1 MKRLRA
7 YLATHLEVKI
17 LTITL
22 TFLIC
27 GFGIL
32 YYLLSERIEKYAVD
46 QTHDKSK
53 MLASSIHRTL
63 DRSMVNFRADIARHI
78 IHDLKD
84 IPGMV
89 RIQIIRGKTGDG
101 TEEAF
106 QDFRT
111 LEDVKTR
118 VPGGLR
124 PEWVG
129 NHPNK
134 EHNLADGVD
143 TPEFK
148 TAYQKYQRDPMRP
161 DIYYFEKIAGQNVM
175 TYLKPLPNFDRC
187 FLCHNSDH
195 KLRGV
200 LMISTSIETM
210 NKDISEQK
218 KSLFIISTGTL
229 FITGFLLKFSMSRLA
244 MKPLIQ
250 VSERIQD
257 IAGGE
262 GDLTKRLEVK
272 SSDEIGKLAGGFNLF
287 AEKMSNL
294 ISQILTAAK
303 NVSSTSSGVMEG
315 SREIMQG
322 AEIQINATEAT
333 SVSIEQMNSSIRSV
347 AETSESLAQTSKE
360 SAGAIQ
366 QMTFAMDEISKNM
379 TILNTS
385 VEETASSILWMSS
398 SVKKIDENVETLLG
412 EAQATSSSMIEMDQ
426 SLKEMRDN
434 IVQTVDLS
442 HEVSINADTGKRT
455 VEMTMDGMTRIK
467 EYSTEVGEVIRN
479 LQKQTENIGRFL
491 NVIDEVAEQT
501 NLLALNAAIIA
512 AQAGE
517 HGKGFS
523 VVANEIK
530 ELADRTAASTHEIHE
545 IIKALQS
552 EGKMAVEAIDV
563 GNTRVEEGVALSKSA
578 HEALGKIVESISH
591 STQRI
596 TFVANTMEEQS
607 KGVKQVTTSMERV
620 NQMVHQ
626 IAKATNEQSKGS
638 EQIIE
643 ATHRMKSITQG
654 LQSVLQSHSKGMK
667 KVTETVEEVS
677 RLAQEIANATSD
689 QKVQSEE
696 IMHAIDQIK
705 KVTHE
710 NVDTVGKVG
719 FSVEELIQQAKHL
732 EAEISRFKL

>member
-1 MKRLRA
+1 MEQLKRYFA
-7 YLATHLEVKI
+7 NHLEMKI
-17 LTITL
+17 LAIIL
-22 TFLIC
+22 TFLVC

-32 YYLLSERIEKYAVD
+32 YFLLSERIEKYAVS
-46 QTHDKSK
+46 QTHEKSE

-78 IHDLKD
+78 IEDLKD

-89 RIQIIRGKTGDG
+89 RIQIIRGKTGNG

-106 QDFRT
+106 QDFIT
-111 LEDVKTR
+111 LDDVKTR
-118 VPGGLR
+118 APGGLR

-129 NHPNK
+129 NHRNK
-134 EHNLADGVD
+134 EHNVADGVD

-148 TAYQKYQRDPMRP
+148 KAFQEYVRDPMRP
-161 DIYYFEKIAGQNVM
+161 DVYYFEKISEQNVM

-200 LMISTSIETM
+200 LMISTSIEGM
-210 NKDISEQK
+210 HDDIHDQK
-218 KSLFIISTGTL
+218 RNLFIISMATL
-229 FITGFLLKFSMSRLA
+229 LLTGFALKFSMSRLA
-244 MKPLIQ
+244 MKPLIK

-262 GDLTKRLEVK
+262 GDLSKRLEVK
-272 SSDEIGKLAGGFNLF
+272 SSDEIGKLATGFNLF

-294 ISQILTAAK
+294 IAQILTAAK

-347 AETSESLAQTSKE
+347 AETSESLAGASKE
-360 SAGAIQ
+360 SAEAIQ
-366 QMTFAMDEISKNM
+366 QMAFAMDEIAKNM
-379 TILNTS
+379 TILNSS
-385 VEETASSILWMSS
+385 VEEASSSILWMSS

-412 EAQATSSSMIEMDQ
+412 EAETTSSAMIQMDQ
-426 SLKEMRDN
+426 SLYQMREN
-434 IVQTVDLS
+434 VLQTVDFS
-442 HEVSINADTGKRT
+442 HEVSVNADTGKRT

-467 EYSTEVGEVIRN
+467 EYSMEVGRAIRN

-517 HGKGFS
+517 HGKGFG

-552 EGKMAVEAIDV
+552 DGKTAVEAINI
-563 GNTRVEEGVALSKSA
+563 GNARVEEGVVLSKSA
-578 HEALGKIVESISH
+578 HDALGKIVESISN
-591 STQRI
+591 STQKI

-607 KGVKQVTTSMERV
+607 KCVKRVTTSMERV

-654 LQSVLQSHSKGMK
+654 LQSVLLSHSKGMK

-719 FSVEELIQQAKHL
+719 FSVEELMQQAKQL

>member
-1 MKRLRA
+1 MKQLKA
-7 YLATHLEVKI
+7 YLAHHLQAKI
-17 LTITL
+17 LAIIL
-22 TFLIC
+22 TFLLC

-32 YYLLSERIEKYAVD
+32 YYLLSDRIEKYAIS
-46 QTHDKSK
+46 QTHDKSE

-89 RIQIIRGKTGDG
+89 RIQIIRGKSGNG

-106 QDFRT
+106 QDFVT

-134 EHNLADGVD
+134 EHNVADGVS

-148 TAYQKYQRDPMRP
+148 NAFREYVKDPMRP
-161 DIYYFEKIAGQNVM
+161 DTYYFEKIGGQNVM

-200 LMISTSIETM
+200 LMISTSIEGTYE
-210 NKDISEQK
+210 DIHEQK
-218 KSLFIISTGTL
+218 RSLFIISMATL
-229 FITGFLLKFSMSRLA
+229 LTTGFLLKFSMGRLA
-244 MKPLIQ
+244 MKPLIK

-257 IAGGE
+257 IAEGE
-262 GDLTKRLEVK
+262 GDLSKRLEVK
-272 SSDEIGKLAGGFNLF
+272 SGDEIGKLAGGFNLF
-287 AEKMSNL
+287 AEKLSSL
-294 ISQILTAAK
+294 IAQILAAARK
-303 NVSSTSSGVMEG
+303 VSSTSSGVMQG

-333 SVSIEQMNSSIRSV
+333 SVSIEQMNSSIRNV
-347 AETSESLAQTSKE
+347 AETSESLASISKE
-360 SAGAIQ
+360 SAEAIQ
-366 QMTFAMDEISKNM
+366 QMTVAMDEIAKNM
-379 TILNTS
+379 TVLNTS
-385 VEETASSILWMSS
+385 VEETSSSILWMSS

-412 EAQATSSSMIEMDQ
+412 EAETTSSAMIQMDQ

-434 IVQTVDLS
+434 IHQTVDLS
-442 HEVSINADTGKRT
+442 HAVSVNADTGKRT
-455 VEMTMDGMTRIK
+455 VEMTMEGMTRIK
-467 EYSTEVGEVIRN
+467 EYSMEVFDVIRN

-491 NVIDEVAEQT
+491 SVIDEVAEQT

-517 HGKGFS
+517 HGKGFG

-530 ELADRTAASTHEIHE
+530 DLSDRTAASTHEIHE

-552 EGKMAVEAIDV
+552 EGKVAVQAIEV
-563 GNTRVEEGVALSKSA
+563 GTTRVEEGVQFSKSA

-591 STQRI
+591 SSQRVN
-596 TFVANTMEEQS
+596 FVANTMEEQS
-607 KGVKQVTTSMERV
+607 KAVKRVTTSMERV

-626 IAKATNEQSKGS
+626 IARATNEQSKGS
-638 EQIIE
+638 ERIIE
-643 ATHRMKSITQG
+643 VTHKMKSITQG
-654 LQSVLQSHSKGMK
+654 LQSVLLDHSKGMK
-667 KVTETVEEVS
+667 KIRETVEEVS
-677 RLAQEIANATSD
+677 RVAQEIAKSTFD
-689 QKVQSEE
+689 QKGQSEE
-696 IMHAIDQIK
+696 IMHAVDQIK

-719 FSVEELIQQAKHL
+719 FAVEELMQQSQQL
-732 EAEISRFKL
+732 EREISRFKL